1 MKSNCNFEQFHRNRP
16 DFPRTKP
23 NRRKHQQKSNAG
35 HNCNTPNITPTPQV
49 GEIII
54 THTEDKPQTFS
65 PRTMIGLYA
74 LAFGL
79 GVVIGLL
86 I

>member
-35 HNCNTPNITPTPQV
+35 HNCNTPNIPQPQKEYV
-49 GEIII
+49 FI
-54 THTEDKPQTFS
+54 HPTEDKPQAFS
-65 PRTMIGLYA
+65 LRAMIGFYA
-74 LAFGL
+74 VAFSL